1 MYMYC
6 TMKGS
11 ELFDG
16 FYHAMFEFEFINK
29 NIACFMGPLKTRA
42 ETNITEMCPKTSAE
56 TTDIQNLKSNLQKSR
71 FSKS

>member
-11 ELFDG
+11 ELFYG
-16 FYHAMFEFEFINK
+16 FCHAMFEFEFINK

-42 ETNITEMCPKTSAE
+42 ETNCRNVSEKFCRN
-56 TTDIQNLKSNLQKSR
+56 DR
-71 FSKS
+71 YSKFKE